1 MATVDVESLVVD
13 FSSFDDKDK
22 ANVRKA
28 IEDKEVMI
36 VPFKFNAMDLYLT
49 ILPHLLPLD

>member
-36 VPFKFNAMDLYLT
+36 VPFKFDAMDLYLT